1 MAASAALVLLHIWI
15 FWDQLAS
22 GRLFEAGTVVRWAG
36 GLALCAA
43 LEALRRRGVPL
54 WHGRR
59 AFAVWM
65 LVALLH
71 AWSAGAQAPAADLAA
86 GGPVQDA
93 SAVMLLPVTAAALAG
108 LTGLLLLAC
117 ARATLAPQVDAG
129 RFNPVVVRLAP
140 PHWDGRAP
148 VSRGPPLLA

>member
-1 MAASAALVLLHIWI
+1 MAACAALVLLHIWI
-15 FWDQLAS
+15 LWDQLAS
-22 GRLFEAGTVVRWAG
+22 GRLFESGAVMRWAG
-36 GLALCAA
+36 GLALCGA

-54 WHGRR
+54 WHGRQ

-117 ARATLAPQVDAG
+117 VRASSAAQADAC
-129 RFNPVVVRLAP
+129 RFSPVVIRLAL